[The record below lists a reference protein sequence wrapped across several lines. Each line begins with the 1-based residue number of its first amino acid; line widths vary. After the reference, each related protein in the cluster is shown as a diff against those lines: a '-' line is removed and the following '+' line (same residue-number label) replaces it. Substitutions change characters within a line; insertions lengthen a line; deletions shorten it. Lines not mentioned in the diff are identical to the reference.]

1 MDQDTKRSILTF
13 MNSANGRMLRAT
25 LGGML
30 VAGSGNL
37 LGKALG
43 GVLIAS
49 GPLDFCPTN
58 VALGYPLSGEE
69 ARQQLARGA

>member
-1 MDQDTKRSILTF
+1 MDQDQKRSILEF
-13 MNSANGRMLRAT
+13 MNSGNGRMLRSA

-30 VAGSGNL
+30 LAGSGNL

-49 GPLDFCPTN
+49 GPMDFCPTN
-58 VALGYPLSGEE
+58 AALGYPLSGEDTRQRLAQE
-69 ARQQLARGA
+69 A